1 MNTIQ
6 DSVMVSANDVDVITI
21 NKESF
26 CFKAVIINIYN
37 SCSQEWYDELD
48 CSKYTMLHEE
58 MLCYAQNCLFSLI
71 RETNT
76 YADGRTCCDDNI
88 DILVDYCVIPKY
100 DKILKDTT
108 MHDMS
113 VKRVMSFGYNHDEA
127 KNILNGLNPDG
138 SPKEEL
144 PF

>member
-1 MNTIQ
+1 MNANQ
-6 DSVMVSANDVDVITI
+6 DSVIVSTNDVDVITI
-21 NKESF
+21 NKESL
-26 CFKAVIINIYN
+26 CFKAVIINMYN
-37 SCSQEWYDELD
+37 SCSQEWYDEQD

-88 DILVDYCVIPKY
+88 DVLVDYCVIPKY
-100 DKILKDTT
+100 DEILNDAITQ
-108 MHDMS
+108 
-113 VKRVMSFGYNHDEA
+113 DEA

-138 SPKEEL
+138 SPKE
-144 PF
+144 